1 MVQPQPGQTMGNPSD
16 DSSVNNAQSL
26 PENCIQYCVFLI
38 DPNASNDRRKHLS
51 RLEDLRKSA
60 LQLTNRLTADYI
72 WQKGSLTL
80 DVVTDQGLTFLR
92 GTTDYGDAIED
103 EWLMVYILRELS
115 KSHPTAWVRVF
126 DADGEFLLIEAANV
140 LPKWLSPENDQNR
153 VWIHNGCLR
162 IVPQPSGEGSNSKL
176 LTLSDAVGIIR
187 NDPDSLIHSDFIEA
201 EAFYR
206 LEKYPGQIQNS
217 LHHSL
222 VTIPRRLAHVLHQSP
237 KAVAPAVESFY
248 LRDALDLKDL
258 LSRNNDFQFPPKDLV
273 TLSVKFTRVLFAQ
286 LRSQRFEPPVP
297 WATLIHHAK
306 GAEQTRLEMGMKLT
320 CGFEIMLNNI
330 NNTDSRVA
338 REAGIVVEDLKE
350 DGDSVLPG
358 NDEISTWKD
367 AHRDDTE
374 SWLDINYDDFESELS
389 GRKGGNRRGANPGF
403 GDATAQADLRKIVSR
418 FESFL
423 NDESA
428 GLDGAEVDE
437 MDIDDDDDDESD
449 DNDEEEDKAVSFD
462 EVEFS
467 RMMREMMGLA
477 PAESGTTP
485 ISSDPVATTTN
496 FARSGLKENTDWK
509 EPDDEEIRKLAA
521 QLEAELNEHG
531 ALKLDQPRN
540 KVSAL
545 EGKGKG
551 KGKGKK
557 KASAGE
563 RNMTATADHVAT
575 DNEDEGDGD
584 DREVDIDYNLAKN
597 LLESFKGQAGMPG
610 PTGNILGMMG
620 FQLPRDEDMSD
631 SEESRGGK

>member
-374 SWLDINYDDFESELS
+374 SWLDINYDDFE
-389 GRKGGNRRGANPGF
+389 N
-403 GDATAQADLRKIVSR
+403 
-418 FESFL
+418 
-423 NDESA
+423 
-428 GLDGAEVDE
+428 
-437 MDIDDDDDDESD
+437 
-449 DNDEEEDKAVSFD
+449 
-462 EVEFS
+462 
-467 RMMREMMGLA
+467 
-477 PAESGTTP
+477 
-485 ISSDPVATTTN
+485 
-496 FARSGLKENTDWK
+496 WK

-631 SEESRGGK
+631 TEESRGGK

>member
-403 GDATAQADLRKIVSR
+403 GDATAQADLRKI
-418 FESFL
+418 
-423 NDESA
+423 
-428 GLDGAEVDE
+428 
-437 MDIDDDDDDESD
+437 
-449 DNDEEEDKAVSFD
+449 
-462 EVEFS
+462 
-467 RMMREMMGLA
+467 
-477 PAESGTTP
+477 
-485 ISSDPVATTTN
+485 
-496 FARSGLKENTDWK
+496 